1 MTAGPAAAMPIER
14 TPPAPAPAVIR
25 VERSRG
31 WVSLKLGDLWE
42 YRELVYFLTWRDVKV
57 RYKQTVLGVAW
68 AVLQPAL
75 ATLVFTLFFG
85 RLAKIP
91 PDGVPYP
98 VFALAGLVPWTFF
111 ANGLT
116 QASNSLVGNANLIT
130 KVYFPRLVVPVATVL
145 SGVIDFLLTCAVLLA
160 MMAYFRVVP
169 SVQMVWI
176 PV

>member
-57 RYKQTVLGVAW
+57 RYKQTVLGIAW
-68 AVLQPAL
+68 AVLQPL
-75 ATLVFTLFFG
+75 LMMLVFNLFLG
-85 RLAKIP
+85 RIEHVP
-91 PDGVPYP
+91 SDGVAYP
-98 VFALAGLVPWTFF
+98 LFVFSALVPWTFF

-145 SGVIDFLLTCAVLLA
+145 S
-160 MMAYFRVVP
+160 
-169 SVQMVWI
+169 
-176 PV
+176 